1 MFWMNEEQIKT
12 YYDKKAK
19 KAIAKDNAKAEYRRQ
34 VLENRKSLFP
44 KFMEI
49 KQLKAKLKEPKIRRR
64 ISNILLAIAVLMTA
78 ITTLTTVAGGIGYKN
93 TLLTMLTFILFVS
106 FAQGTILLIS
116 CLKPYLATKAPRYLA
131 ISTLLQLC
139 LLLVSISFN
148 FIFLYNP
155 NNSGYVVF
163 LNIILCIVFDVV
175 ILLICELSF
184 VIRLNIQF
192 EARGNRIHS
201 IIATWMD
208 QKLDKIESKL
218 HMDRESIKPVQIEA
232 KEIKQFKN
240 PVPDRDIEAIKQAIL
255 KYKNKN
261 IAPSTK
267 SLIEITGLSR
277 NRVIEAK
284 RHLKDAG
291 YLKTLGNTTYINN
304 LEVV

>member
-1 MFWMNEEQIKT
+1 MFWMTEEQIQK
-12 YYDKKAK
+12 YYEKKAK
-19 KAIAKDNAKAEYRRQ
+19 KAIAKDNAKAEYKRQ

-64 ISNILLAIAVLMTA
+64 ISNMLLFLAVLMTVV
-78 ITTLTTVAGGIGYKN
+78 TTLTTVAGGLSYRD

-116 CLKPYLATKAPRYLA
+116 CIKPYIASKAPRYLA
-131 ISTLLQLC
+131 ICSILQVA

-148 FIFLYNP
+148 YIFIYNP
-155 NNSGYVVF
+155 DNNAYVSM
-163 LNIILCIVFDVV
+163 LNIVLCIVFDIA
-175 ILLICELSF
+175 ILVLCELSF
-184 VIRLNIQF
+184 VIRLNK
-192 EARGNRIHS
+192 
-201 IIATWMD
+201 
-208 QKLDKIESKL
+208 KLDKIESKL
-218 HMDRESIKPVQIEA
+218 HMDRESISPVQIEA
-232 KEIKQFKN
+232 KEIKQLKN